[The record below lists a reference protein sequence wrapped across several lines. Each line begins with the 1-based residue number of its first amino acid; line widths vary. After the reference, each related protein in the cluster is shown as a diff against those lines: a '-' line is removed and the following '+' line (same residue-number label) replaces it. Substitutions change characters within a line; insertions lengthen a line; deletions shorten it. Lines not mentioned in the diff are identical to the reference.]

1 MSLLNQSYSPE
12 FIASLSQ
19 DDKVVLVKAM
29 IREYHETHTKE
40 EYGHLVDRLEANVN
54 EDKPRTI

>member
-29 IREYHETHTKE
+29 VTEYHETHTKE
-40 EYGHLVDRLEANVN
+40 EYAQFVDLVEARLAGG
-54 EDKPRTI
+54 TS

>member
-19 DDKVVLVKAM
+19 DDKVVLVKAIM
-29 IREYHETHTKE
+29 REYHETHTKE
-40 EYGHLVDRLEANVN
+40 EYGHLVYLLEASVN
-54 EDKPRTI
+54 PRTI

>member
-40 EYGHLVDRLEANVN
+40 EYAQLLDRLEANVN
-54 EDKPRTI
+54 EDKPRTM

>member
-1 MSLLNQSYSPE
+1 MNLLNQSYSPE

-29 IREYHETHTKE
+29 ITEYHETHTKE
-40 EYGHLVDRLEANVN
+40 EYAQFVDLVKARLAGG
-54 EDKPRTI
+54 TS

>member
-1 MSLLNQSYSPE
+1 MNLLNQSYSPE
-12 FIASLSQ
+12 FVASLSQ

-40 EYGHLVDRLEANVN
+40 ECGHLVDLLEAKVA
-54 EDKPRTI
+54 EDRR

>member
-40 EYGHLVDRLEANVN
+40 EYGHLVDLLEASVN
-54 EDKPRTI
+54 PRTI